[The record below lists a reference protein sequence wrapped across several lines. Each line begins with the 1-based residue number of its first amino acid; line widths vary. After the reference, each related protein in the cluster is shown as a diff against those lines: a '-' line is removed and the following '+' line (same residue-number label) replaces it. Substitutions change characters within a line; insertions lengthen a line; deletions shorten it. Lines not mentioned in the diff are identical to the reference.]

1 MAGMASPFCA
11 NQLSN
16 ITIMSITTSKE
27 KLTARDIVQPALVS
41 VRPDDTFDA
50 AERLLVENRLT
61 GLPVMDGGRLVGVIS
76 RSDVSRVHVLA
87 ESLDGQ
93 IAEELHWDETQ
104 ADGFKH
110 DDGERFLGFKQRL
123 EKLRVK
129 DVMRSQVVS
138 CGPEASVSDIAALLV
153 RHHIHCVFVVEKD
166 KPLGVINSLDL
177 VALLAAK

>member
-1 MAGMASPFCA
+1 MKP
-11 NQLSN
+11 L
-16 ITIMSITTSKE
+16 TTSQN
-27 KLTARDIVQPALVS
+27 LTAGDLMHPATAS
-41 VRPDDTFDA
+41 VRPTDA
-50 AERLLVENRLT
+50 IEVAERVMVGQRLT
-61 GLPVMDGGRLVGVIS
+61 GLPVVDGGRLVGVIS
-76 RSDVSRVHVLA
+76 RSDIARVHVLA

-123 EKLRVK
+123 VKLAVK
-129 DVMRSQVVS
+129 DVMRGQVVT
-138 CGPEASVSDIAALLV
+138 CKSDTPVAEVAALLI
-153 RHHIHCVFVVEKD
+153 RHHIHRVFVVDGD

>member
-1 MAGMASPFCA
+1 MNQNSQTQSMTAGDLMHPA
-11 NQLSN
+11 
-16 ITIMSITTSKE
+16 
-27 KLTARDIVQPALVS
+27 TAS
-41 VRPDDTFDA
+41 VRSTHA
-50 AERLLVENRLT
+50 IEVAERVMVGQRLT
-61 GLPVMDGGRLVGVIS
+61 GLPVVDGGRLVGVIS
-76 RSDVSRVHVLA
+76 RSDVARVHVLA

-123 EKLRVK
+123 AKLAVK
-129 DVMRSQVVS
+129 DVMRGQVVT
-138 CGPEASVSDIAALLV
+138 CKSDTPVAEVAALLI
-153 RHHIHCVFVVEKD
+153 RHHIHRVFVVDAD